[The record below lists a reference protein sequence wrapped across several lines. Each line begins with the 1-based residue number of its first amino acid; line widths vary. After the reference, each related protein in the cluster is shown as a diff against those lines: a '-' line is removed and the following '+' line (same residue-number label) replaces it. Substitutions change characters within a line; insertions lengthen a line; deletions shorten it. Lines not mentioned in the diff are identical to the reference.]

1 MCASR
6 RATRLGHRT
15 DVFLA
20 PSGLSGRDQS
30 MPSVASFGREIVGTA
45 TAGGNVEP
53 LGEEG
58 EA

>member
-1 MCASR
+1 
-6 RATRLGHRT
+6 
-15 DVFLA
+15 
-20 PSGLSGRDQS
+20 